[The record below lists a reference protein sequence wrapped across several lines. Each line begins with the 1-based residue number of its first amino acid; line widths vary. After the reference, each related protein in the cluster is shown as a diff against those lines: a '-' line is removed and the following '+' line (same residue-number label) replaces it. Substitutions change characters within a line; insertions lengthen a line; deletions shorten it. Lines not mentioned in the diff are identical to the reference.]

1 LDRGRFIHWRSGLH
15 IGWSGSRGLINWRG
29 SRSIINWRR
38 RRRIVYR
45 SRSFIYR
52 RRSWGV
58 VYRRRGSLVSGEWG
72 LYMCHWGGLIVC
84 RGVRE
89 VRGGQDVD
97 LRLWSRSLV
106 VDWLGI
112 VNLGRGIVD

>member
-1 LDRGRFIHWRSGLH
+1 
-15 IGWSGSRGLINWRG
+15 
-29 SRSIINWRR
+29 
-38 RRRIVYR
+38 
-45 SRSFIYR
+45 
-52 RRSWGV
+52 
-58 VYRRRGSLVSGEWG
+58 
-72 LYMCHWGGLIVC
+72 MCHWGGLIVC

-97 LRLWSRSLV
+97 LRLGSRSLV